1 LELVVDNP
9 FRVLGL
15 PATATS
21 REISKRVSDLETF
34 AELGKTKKYDADVP
48 ALGTIQR
55 TVAAVKEAAQ
65 KIEQAESKLFYS
77 FFWFRSGH
85 EDDAKALAALAAGDH
100 CLALATW
107 NAELSKTGRKR
118 YSSRLNRAVLKLWLA
133 TQGTSFDRS
142 KFADALEDI
151 GFVVDDHL
159 DESVDEVI
167 GAAAVG
173 LNKEAL
179 WKRVVDTLAGIA
191 QAIPG
196 NPYGTNAMAL
206 VSHCWTF
213 PPSTLDYIEARL
225 TLPVIERVEA
235 AVEASKLRRESA
247 AEASAV
253 DARRQFKE
261 TEMLLVELQL
271 VLGDED
277 PRFQAVAN
285 HFSEELC
292 ACAIMAYN
300 KFDDLDVA
308 AKLIE
313 WADRLPSFG
322 RVKARIAENKAT
334 FDENSKHRK
343 NLKLIEPF
351 VKVLESQ
358 PKSMPDAHTKLDR
371 MKTMLVTLKAKVDA
385 SSDVYIK
392 TSSQCAH
399 HILGYAIEV
408 GNAVQAT
415 VSKDTI
421 KQIRDVLGTCIALS
435 RELLPMDLDAET
447 RGRVTENLEIMEKVQ
462 RQAQTAIASQPSGLA
477 KIPGWLWIV
486 GILVLIAMF
495 K

>member
-1 LELVVDNP
+1 MELVLDNP

-48 ALGTIQR
+48 SLGTIER
-55 TVAAVKEAAQ
+55 TVAAVKAAAQ
-65 KIEQAESKLFYS
+65 KIEQAESKLFHS

-100 CLALATW
+100 GQALATW
-107 NAELSKTGRKR
+107 NVELSKAGKKR

-133 TQGTSFDRS
+133 TQGPKFDRAS
-142 KFADALEDI
+142 FADALEDI

-159 DESVDEVI
+159 DESVDEVL

-179 WKRVVDTLAGIA
+179 WKRVVDTLVGIA

-206 VSHCWTF
+206 VSDCWTF
-213 PPSTLDYIEARL
+213 PPSTLDYIKTRL

-235 AVEASKLRRESA
+235 AVEASKKRRESTVD
-247 AEASAV
+247 ASAV

-261 TEMLLVELQL
+261 AEMLLVELQL

-277 PRFQAVAN
+277 PRFQAAAN

-313 WADRLPSFG
+313 WAVRLPSFG
-322 RVKARIAENKAT
+322 RVKARIAENKVT
-334 FDENSKHRK
+334 LDENVEHGK
-343 NLKLIEPF
+343 NLKFIEPF
-351 VKVLESQ
+351 AKLLESQ
-358 PKSMPDAHTKLDR
+358 PSSIPDAHTKLNR
-371 MKTMLVTLKAKVDA
+371 LKTMLVTAKAKLGAGNVA
-385 SSDVYIK
+385 YIE
-392 TSSQCAH
+392 TSCQCAH
-399 HILGYAIEV
+399 HILGYAIDV
-408 GNAVQAT
+408 GNAAQAT
-415 VSKDTI
+415 VNKDTI

-447 RGRVTENLEIMEKVQ
+447 RGRVTENLEIMERVQ
-462 RQAQTAIASQPSGLA
+462 RQAQTAIASRPSGWA